1 MENLN
6 SKLESSFGRRV
17 FADYIKS
24 KFEDL
29 SLINTFDRL
38 TALYFEVNSAV
49 NISALRTVDDVY
61 VKHYLDSVY
70 PSEYFFGSCCDV
82 GCGGGFP
89 TLPLAIT
96 TKLDFTGLDSVGKK
110 LALIKRAVAELGIKN
125 VRPEYSRAE
134 VLSKTEKRFDTV
146 CARALADI
154 DTALS
159 FCAPLA
165 KPRKQLP
172 NTRCLSSPLSITI
185 FPKRIY
191 TGGCLYTKKNNGQ
204 AVLCCVYNIFYIVC
218 NVKRCI
224 NVYNIPIKQYI
235 VAI

>member
-6 SKLESSFGRRV
+6 SELESSFGRRV

-159 FCAPLA
+159 FCAPLS
-165 KPRKQLP
+165 KPHGKVILYRTQNDNEASKKTVTKYSLSLESVIDYDLP
-172 NTRCLSSPLSITI
+172 ETDIHRRL
-185 FPKRIY
+185 FIY
-191 TGGCLYTKKNNGQ
+191 EKK
-204 AVLCCVYNIFYIVC
+204 
-218 NVKRCI
+218 
-224 NVYNIPIKQYI
+224 
-235 VAI
+235 

>member
-6 SKLESSFGRRV
+6 SELESSFGRRV

-165 KPRKQLP
+165 KPHGKVILYRTQNDNEASKKTVTKYSLSLESVIDYDLP
-172 NTRCLSSPLSITI
+172 ETDIHRRL
-185 FPKRIY
+185 FIY
-191 TGGCLYTKKNNGQ
+191 EKK
-204 AVLCCVYNIFYIVC
+204 
-218 NVKRCI
+218 
-224 NVYNIPIKQYI
+224 
-235 VAI
+235 

>member
-6 SKLESSFGRRV
+6 SELESSFGRRV

-125 VRPEYSRAE
+125 VHPEYSRAE

-165 KPRKQLP
+165 KPHGKVILYRTQNDNEASEKTVTKYSLSLESVIDYDLP
-172 NTRCLSSPLSITI
+172 ETDIHRRL
-185 FPKRIY
+185 FIY
-191 TGGCLYTKKNNGQ
+191 EKK
-204 AVLCCVYNIFYIVC
+204 
-218 NVKRCI
+218 
-224 NVYNIPIKQYI
+224 
-235 VAI
+235 

>member
-6 SKLESSFGRRV
+6 SELESSFGRRV

-165 KPRKQLP
+165 KPHGKVILYRTQNDNEASEKTVTKYSLSLESVIDYDLP
-172 NTRCLSSPLSITI
+172 ETDIHRRL
-185 FPKRIY
+185 FIY
-191 TGGCLYTKKNNGQ
+191 EKK
-204 AVLCCVYNIFYIVC
+204 
-218 NVKRCI
+218 
-224 NVYNIPIKQYI
+224 
-235 VAI
+235 

>member
-6 SKLESSFGRRV
+6 SELESSFGRRV
-17 FADYIKS
+17 FSDYIKS

-165 KPRKQLP
+165 KPHGKVILYRTQNDNEASKKTVTKYSLSLESVIDYDLP
-172 NTRCLSSPLSITI
+172 ETDIHRRL
-185 FPKRIY
+185 FIY
-191 TGGCLYTKKNNGQ
+191 EKK
-204 AVLCCVYNIFYIVC
+204 
-218 NVKRCI
+218 
-224 NVYNIPIKQYI
+224 
-235 VAI
+235 

>member
-165 KPRKQLP
+165 KPHGKVILYRTQNDNEASEKTVTKYSLSLESVIDYDLP
-172 NTRCLSSPLSITI
+172 ETDIHRRL
-185 FPKRIY
+185 FIY
-191 TGGCLYTKKNNGQ
+191 EKK
-204 AVLCCVYNIFYIVC
+204 
-218 NVKRCI
+218 
-224 NVYNIPIKQYI
+224 
-235 VAI
+235 